1 MLLSPHW
8 IWLGLLV
15 LAFAPTIAWLFD
27 RWTLNI
33 YYNGHGIFV
42 PLVVAYLVRENL
54 KRNPIA
60 EPDSSPWGFL
70 FLGAGLAMLA
80 ADTAIRTDLLA
91 AAGMVVCLPGISLLL
106 LGARR
111 TRSLAFPLIL
121 SAFMVP
127 VPSGAITMLH
137 LLLRHISAFGAVHL
151 VEWYGIPVMRD
162 GTTLFMS
169 AAVVE
174 VADACSGVSTLYASV
189 LLGLI
194 LAYLSNSLGRRVLLL
209 TASVVLAVV
218 TNTIRV
224 AILVLI
230 VHYYGVDPLK
240 TPLHEVSGMITF
252 ALVLLALFG
261 LAGRS
266 RPRAAPA

>member
-54 KRNPIA
+54 KRDPIT

-111 TRSLAFPLIL
+111 TRSLSFPLIL

-127 VPSGAITMLH
+127 VPSGAISMLH
-137 LLLRHISAFGAVHL
+137 LVLRHIGAFGAVHL

-266 RPRAAPA
+266 RQRAAPA